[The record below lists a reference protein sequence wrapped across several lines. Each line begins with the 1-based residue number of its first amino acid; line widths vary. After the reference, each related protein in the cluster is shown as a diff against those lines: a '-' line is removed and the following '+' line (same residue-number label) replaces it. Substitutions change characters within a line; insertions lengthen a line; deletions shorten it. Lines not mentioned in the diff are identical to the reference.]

1 MSVYPPTQYSPTFA
15 ADSASVSATAS
26 ASATVTDSAFVD
38 VDVAAAADPTATSLV
53 AELES
58 IGRTLAH
65 CEVDSAAG
73 LLACPEARHFAAG
86 RP

>member
-1 MSVYPPTQYSPTFA
+1 LSVYPPTQYSPTFA

-38 VDVAAAADPTATSLV
+38 VDVAADPTATSLV